1 MDVQAMDDHI
11 GHKLDSD
18 APAVS
23 NVNVDPTAIYGLE
36 AVHDKFLLQLNHH
49 VPFEHDP

>member
-1 MDVQAMDDHI
+1 
-11 GHKLDSD
+11 
-18 APAVS
+18 
-23 NVNVDPTAIYGLE
+23 VNIDPTAVNCLK

>member
-1 MDVQAMDDHI
+1 MNDHI
-11 GHKLDSD
+11 GNKLDSD
-18 APAVS
+18 APTIS
-23 NVNVDPTAIYGLE
+23 NVNIDPTAIYGLK